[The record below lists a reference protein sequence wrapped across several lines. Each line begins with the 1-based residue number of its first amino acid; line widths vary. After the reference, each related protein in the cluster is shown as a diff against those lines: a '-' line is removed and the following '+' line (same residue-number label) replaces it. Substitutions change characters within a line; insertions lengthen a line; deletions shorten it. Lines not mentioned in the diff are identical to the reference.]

1 MKKILLVLMV
11 TFFMLINVTVKAE
24 TGDLMSNP
32 VDIVF
37 GNNYTKTW
45 TSSTDHLNHYMR
57 VELKQ
62 KGILEMQFSKPFDS
76 DEEYGRLYFVVY
88 DEDANPIY
96 SNRTSEAVDSAT
108 VNYKLYACLDKGI
121 YYITVK
127 PGFSVTSGIIVTNYV
142 FNFTPNEY
150 IEIESNETAKN
161 ATALEINHFYTAY
174 YGNDYG
180 GEYGKEDNYLFN
192 LVEGEKYRFYDD
204 EIDNYGFTI
213 TQFFNPNG
221 ESESRTSYNGYEEKY
236 DNDGNHY
243 YEFVAK
249 YTGIYRY
256 RIYNGYLSPQKK
268 YQIGIFSMN
277 INAAKVTGM
286 ENKLYDGTKTTQ
298 NVKVELNGIVL
309 RKDIDY
315 TLTFKE
321 NINAGT
327 ARMII
332 RGIGNYSGSLTK
344 RYTIYQRKVGSAT
357 LEGLTD
363 AEYTGKKTSL
373 NLKLTYNGMIL
384 KEGVDYTVI
393 FKDNIN
399 VGTARII
406 IRGMGNWSGE
416 LKKAYR
422 VIPKGTTITTSSS
435 KTGGFSIK
443 WVKQDIQTDGYI
455 IEYSDNSLFTN
466 AQKIKLGVSYTGR
479 TVTGLTKGKT
489 YYIRMRTYKDVDG
502 TRYFSK
508 YSNTKSVIIK

>member
-1 MKKILLVLMV
+1 
-11 TFFMLINVTVKAE
+11 
-24 TGDLMSNP
+24 
-32 VDIVF
+32 
-37 GNNYTKTW
+37 
-45 TSSTDHLNHYMR
+45 
-57 VELKQ
+57 
-62 KGILEMQFSKPFDS
+62 
-76 DEEYGRLYFVVY
+76 
-88 DEDANPIY
+88 
-96 SNRTSEAVDSAT
+96 
-108 VNYKLYACLDKGI
+108 
-121 YYITVK
+121 
-127 PGFSVTSGIIVTNYV
+127 
-142 FNFTPNEY
+142 
-150 IEIESNETAKN
+150 
-161 ATALEINHFYTAY
+161 
-174 YGNDYG
+174 
-180 GEYGKEDNYLFN
+180 
-192 LVEGEKYRFYDD
+192 
-204 EIDNYGFTI
+204 
-213 TQFFNPNG
+213 
-221 ESESRTSYNGYEEKY
+221 
-236 DNDGNHY
+236 
-243 YEFVAK
+243 
-249 YTGIYRY
+249 
-256 RIYNGYLSPQKK
+256 
-268 YQIGIFSMN
+268 MN

-422 VIPKGTTITTSSS
+422 VIPKGTIITTASA
-435 KTGGFSIK
+435 KVGGFSIK
-443 WVKQDIQTDGYI
+443 WDKQDIQTDGYI
-455 IEYSDNSLFTN
+455 IEYSDNSSFTN

-489 YYIRMRTYKDVDG
+489 Y
-502 TRYFSK
+502 
-508 YSNTKSVIIK
+508 